1 MSEAGEEQPLV
12 VGVEHVIASYG
23 RCRDKPSFF
32 RSFYA
37 SLIERDE
44 RIATHFAD
52 TDLEHQATALRSA
65 INELLM
71 YARGS
76 QVAIMAADRLARTHS
91 RSERDVE
98 PDLYAVWIDCL
109 VATVA
114 RYDPR
119 FEPGLGDLWRSALA
133 PGIARMVAGYER

>member
-1 MSEAGEEQPLV
+1 MSEVDEHRPHV
-12 VGVEHVIASYG
+12 VGIEHVIASYG

-37 SLIERDE
+37 SLIEGDE
-44 RIATHFAD
+44 RIAAHFAD
-52 TDLEHQATALRSA
+52 TDISQQATALRSA

-71 YARGS
+71 YAQGS
-76 QVAIMAADRLARTHS
+76 QVAIMAADRLARSHS
-91 RSERDVE
+91 RAERNVA
-98 PDLYAVWIDCL
+98 PDLYPIWIDCL
-109 VATVA
+109 VNTVA

-119 FEPGLGDLWRSALA
+119 YEPGLGDLWRSALA